1 MVKKAVLVGI
11 NYRSSQNSLN
21 GCIADSQNIMNF
33 LTQNC
38 GYDPKNIQQLTDD
51 TPKKPTRAN
60 MEASLIWLVSG
71 AKAGDTLFFHFSG
84 HGSSVR
90 DQPNNSDETDGRDE
104 VLVPLDF
111 EKSSV
116 ITDDWLFTNVA
127 SKVPQG
133 VTLLIFTDCCHSGTM
148 IDLKYNYKSQCAVKT
163 GKVIKD
169 MPYVATNW
177 TDNFS
182 FNIERRNDVAGN
194 VVLFSGCLDPQ
205 TSADAFIRGQ
215 GQGAFTYCLL
225 QSVNSNMTRT
235 ADGKI
240 KYNGNTK
247 LRNLL
252 KEVNARL
259 AINAFDQRSQLSI
272 GKQVDIE
279 NVFNP

>member
-11 NYRSSQNSLN
+11 NYRNSANQLS
-21 GCIADSQNIMNF
+21 GCINDSQNIMNF

-51 TPKKPTRAN
+51 TAKKPSRAN
-60 MEASLIWLVSG
+60 MEASLLWLVSG

-90 DQPNNSDETDGRDE
+90 DHTNDEVDQRDE

-111 EKSSV
+111 EKGGGV
-116 ITDDWLFTNVA
+116 ITDDWLFSNVA

-133 VTLLIFTDCCHSGTM
+133 VSLIIFTDCCHSGTM
-148 IDLKYNYKSQCAVKT
+148 IDLKYNYKSQCAIKS
-163 GKVIKD
+163 GKVTKD

-182 FNIERRNDVAGN
+182 FNVERRNDVAGN

-225 QSVNSNMTRT
+225 ESVRSNMTRT
-235 ADGKI
+235 ADGKM

-259 AINAFDQRSQLSI
+259 AINSFDQRSQLSI
-272 GKQVDIE
+272 GKQADLE